1 MKLSSLSLFA
11 IPALIWGSTFF
22 VIKFQLG
29 VVDPTWSVSYRFILA
44 GIILLIF
51 SQLKGLNLKFNTGQH
66 LFMGLQGILLF
77 GFNYLFVYIAEQE
90 LVSALVAVTFSSI
103 IFLNI
108 LFGRL
113 LLKKGAEK
121 KVFIGAILGVFGT
134 FLLFRQELVGLDY
147 NQLPMF
153 HLILCFTSVVVASL
167 GNITSARNQSK
178 GLPVIQTNAF
188 GMLYGGIVIG
198 LVAFIT
204 GTPVTFDTST
214 SYLLSLVYLSIFGS
228 IIAFGAY
235 LTLIG
240 KIGADKASYVLI
252 VIPVIAVTL
261 SIIFEGYQFGWP
273 VIMGM
278 FFILGG
284 NVLVLR
290 KKNN

>member
-1 MKLSSLSLFA
+1 M
-11 IPALIWGSTFF
+11 
-22 VIKFQLG
+22 
-29 VVDPTWSVSYRFILA
+29 
-44 GIILLIF
+44 
-51 SQLKGLNLKFNTGQH
+51 
-66 LFMGLQGILLF
+66 
-77 GFNYLFVYIAEQE
+77 
-90 LVSALVAVTFSSI
+90 
-103 IFLNI
+103 
-108 LFGRL
+108 
-113 LLKKGAEK
+113 
-121 KVFIGAILGVFGT
+121 
-134 FLLFRQELVGLDY
+134 
-147 NQLPMF
+147 
-153 HLILCFTSVVVASL
+153 
-167 GNITSARNQSK
+167 
-178 GLPVIQTNAF
+178 
-188 GMLYGGIVIG
+188 
-198 LVAFIT
+198 AFIT

-273 VIMGM
+273 VILGM